1 MKSIK
6 VIFMWANN
14 NKDIQKNP
22 KYMEI
27 QPMHQRL
34 THERN

>member
-6 VIFMWANN
+6 VIFMRANN
-14 NKDIQKNP
+14 NKDIQKNC

-27 QPMHQRL
+27 QPMYQRL